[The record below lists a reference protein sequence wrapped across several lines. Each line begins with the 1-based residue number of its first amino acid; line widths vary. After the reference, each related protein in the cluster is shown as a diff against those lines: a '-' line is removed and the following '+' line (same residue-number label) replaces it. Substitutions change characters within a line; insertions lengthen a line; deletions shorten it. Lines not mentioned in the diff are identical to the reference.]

1 MVIKRVRARASIS
14 HVGSVVGVSIK
25 AKLSIALEVLSDIKH
40 VLNEDAGLAIN
51 FEKTKSPAL
60 PRVLCS

>member
-14 HVGSVVGVSIK
+14 HVGSVGVSIK